1 MFTSVILAAGM
12 GKRLGK
18 LTQNNTK
25 CMVEV
30 GGVRLI
36 ERALYILDKK
46 NLSRIVM
53 VVGYQCENLMQFVD
67 GLGIDTPV
75 EYIINE
81 VYDRTNNIY
90 SLSMAKDWLVKEDTL
105 LLESDLI
112 FEEALID
119 LLLEDSRETLA
130 LVDKFENWMD
140 GTCLVVDEDDRI
152 VDFIPGKL
160 LEYSQ
165 KERYYKTVNIYKLS
179 ADFSRNVYVPFLE
192 AYARVMGNNEYY
204 EAVIKLILMLDK
216 NTMRAKRLEGQRWYE
231 IDDIQDLDI
240 AEVLFA
246 ADAGERYKKL
256 TSRYGGYWRFPHLKD
271 FCYLVN
277 PYFPPARMMEELKSN
292 FDILVRQYPSGM
304 RVNCLLAAKTFGIS
318 EEHIV
323 LGNGAAELI
332 KALLEE
338 LPGKVGVIRPTF
350 EEYPN
355 RCNEQCVVYDARQND
370 FAYTAEDLI
379 GYFAEHPVQ
388 TLVLI
393 NPDNPSGYC
402 FGKKEV
408 QQLLEWT
415 KERRIALILDESFL
429 DFAED
434 KEASLL
440 TDEMLNRYPGLY
452 IVKSISKSYGVPG
465 LRLGILASQDKERL
479 DRIKKAVS
487 IWNINSMAEFFM
499 QILDKY
505 KKDYE
510 EALVEL
516 RKERKRFYRKLCQ
529 IEGLKVYPS
538 SANYFMCELVN
549 GGKSEE
555 LAAEL
560 LEEQILIKDLTGK
573 IANGRQYV
581 RIAVRSRRENDQ
593 LAETLK
599 IKIGIAAECEKY

>member
-1 MFTSVILAAGM
+1 M
-12 GKRLGK
+12 
-18 LTQNNTK
+18 
-25 CMVEV
+25 
-30 GGVRLI
+30 
-36 ERALYILDKK
+36 
-46 NLSRIVM
+46 
-53 VVGYQCENLMQFVD
+53 
-67 GLGIDTPV
+67 
-75 EYIINE
+75 
-81 VYDRTNNIY
+81 
-90 SLSMAKDWLVKEDTL
+90 
-105 LLESDLI
+105 LESDLI

-355 RCNEQCVVYDARQND
+355 RCSEQCVVYDARQND

-393 NPDNPSGYC
+393 NPDNPSGHC

-516 RKERKRFYRKLCQ
+516 RKERERFYRKLCQ

-549 GGKSEE
+549 GRKSEE

-560 LEEQILIKDLTGK
+560 LEEQILLRISRKDCERKTVCPDCGK
-573 IANGRQYV
+573 KPQG
-581 RIAVRSRRENDQ
+581 E
-593 LAETLK
+593 
-599 IKIGIAAECEKY
+599 

>member
-1 MFTSVILAAGM
+1 MQAIILAAGM

-36 ERALYILDKK
+36 ERALRILDKK

-53 VVGYQCENLMQFVD
+53 VVGYQSENLMQFVN
-67 GLGIDTPV
+67 GLGIATPV

-140 GTCLVVDEDDRI
+140 GTCLVVDEEDRI

-277 PYFPPARMMEELKSN
+277 TYFPPTRMMEELKSN
-292 FDILVRQYPSGM
+292 FDVLVRQYPSGM

-355 RCNEQCVVYDARQND
+355 RCSGQCVVYDAREND
-370 FAYTAEDLI
+370 FAYTVEELI

-393 NPDNPSGYC
+393 NPDNPSGHC

-415 KERRIALILDESFL
+415 EERRIALILDESFL

-529 IEGLKVYPS
+529 IDGLKVYPS

-549 GGKSEE
+549 GRKSEE

-593 LAETLK
+593 LAEALK
-599 IKIGIAAECEKY
+599 IKFL

>member
-1 MFTSVILAAGM
+1 MDGIS
-12 GKRLGK
+12 
-18 LTQNNTK
+18 
-25 CMVEV
+25 
-30 GGVRLI
+30 LI
-36 ERALYILDKK
+36 ERALGQLDRLG
-46 NLSRIVM
+46 LSKIVI
-53 VVGYQCENLMQFVD
+53 VVGYEGQKL
-67 GLGIDTPV
+67 IDYIGTLAVQTPV
-75 EYIINE
+75 VYINNDI
-81 VYDRTNNIY
+81 YDKTNNIY
-90 SLSMAKDWLVKEDTL
+90 SLALAKEYLLKEDTL
-105 LLESDLI
+105 LLESDII
-112 FEEALID
+112 FEEAVLRALVD
-119 LLLEDSRETLA
+119 DPRDTLA
-130 LVDKFENWMD
+130 LVDKYERWMD
-140 GTCLVVDEDDRI
+140 GTVVKLDEEDRI
-152 VDFIPGKL
+152 IEFVPGKKFKFS
-160 LEYSQ
+160 EQDS
-165 KERYYKTVNIYKLS
+165 YYKTVNLYK
-179 ADFSRNVYVPFLE
+179 FSREFARNRYVPFLE
-192 AYARVMGNNEYY
+192 AYQKALGNNEYY
-204 EAVIKLILMLDK
+204 EQVLSVISILDEPVIK
-216 NTMRAKRLEGQRWYE
+216 AKRLHGERWYE
-231 IDDIQDLDI
+231 IDDVQDLDI
-240 AEVLFA
+240 ATTLFA
-246 ADAGERYKKL
+246 ESEDERVSL
-256 TSRYGGYWRFPHLKD
+256 LGARYGGYWRFPHLKD

-355 RCNEQCVVYDARQND
+355 RCSEQCVVYDARQND

-434 KEASLL
+434 KEAALL

>member
-1 MFTSVILAAGM
+1 MQAIILAAGM

-46 NLSRIVM
+46 KLSRIVM

-130 LVDKFENWMD
+130 LVDKFENWM
-140 GTCLVVDEDDRI
+140 VVDEDDRI

-292 FDILVRQYPSGM
+292 FGILVRQYPSGM

-338 LPGKVGVIRPTF
+338 LPEKVGVIRPTF

-355 RCNEQCVVYDARQND
+355 RCSEQCVVYDARQND
-370 FAYTAEDLI
+370 FAYTAEELI

-408 QQLLEWT
+408 LQLLEWT

-549 GGKSEE
+549 GRKSEE

-560 LEEQILIKDLTGK
+560 LEEQILIKDLTEK

-581 RIAVRSRRENDQ
+581 RIAVRSRRENEQ
-593 LAETLK
+593 LVEALK
-599 IKIGIAAECEKY
+599 INILHRLGGQE

>member
-1 MFTSVILAAGM
+1 M
-12 GKRLGK
+12 
-18 LTQNNTK
+18 
-25 CMVEV
+25 
-30 GGVRLI
+30 
-36 ERALYILDKK
+36 
-46 NLSRIVM
+46 
-53 VVGYQCENLMQFVD
+53 
-67 GLGIDTPV
+67 
-75 EYIINE
+75 
-81 VYDRTNNIY
+81 
-90 SLSMAKDWLVKEDTL
+90 
-105 LLESDLI
+105 
-112 FEEALID
+112 
-119 LLLEDSRETLA
+119 
-130 LVDKFENWMD
+130 
-140 GTCLVVDEDDRI
+140 
-152 VDFIPGKL
+152 
-160 LEYSQ
+160 
-165 KERYYKTVNIYKLS
+165 
-179 ADFSRNVYVPFLE
+179 PFLE
-192 AYARVMGNNEYY
+192 AYQKALGNNEYY
-204 EAVIKLILMLDK
+204 EQVLSVISILDEPVIK
-216 NTMRAKRLEGQRWYE
+216 AKRLHGERWYE
-231 IDDIQDLDI
+231 IDDVQDLDI
-240 AEVLFA
+240 ATTLFA
-246 ADAGERYKKL
+246 ESEDERVSL
-256 TSRYGGYWRFPHLKD
+256 LGARYGGYWRFPHLKD

-332 KALLEE
+332 KARLEE

-355 RCNEQCVVYDARQND
+355 RCSEQCVVYDARQND

-393 NPDNPSGYC
+393 NPDNPSGHC

-505 KKDYE
+505 KKYYE

-516 RKERKRFYRKLCQ
+516 RKERERFYRKLCQ

-549 GGKSEE
+549 GRKSEE
-555 LAAEL
+555 LSAEL

-581 RIAVRSRRENDQ
+581 RIAVRSRRENEQ
-593 LAETLK
+593 LAEALK
-599 IKIGIAAECEKY
+599 IKFL

>member
-1 MFTSVILAAGM
+1 MQAIILAAGM
-12 GKRLGK
+12 GKRLKELTQNNTKCLGK

-140 GTCLVVDEDDRI
+140 GTCLVVDEDDQI

-204 EAVIKLILMLDK
+204 ETVIKLILMLDK

-246 ADAGERYKKL
+246 ADAGEQYKKL

-304 RVNCLLAAKTFGIS
+304 RINCLLAAKTFGIS

-355 RCNEQCVVYDARQND
+355 RCSEQCVVYDARQND

-379 GYFAEHPVQ
+379 GYFA
-388 TLVLI
+388 
-393 NPDNPSGYC
+393 DNPSGHC

-499 QILDKY
+499 QILGKY

-529 IEGLKVYPS
+529 IDGLKVYLS

-549 GGKSEE
+549 GRKSEE

-581 RIAVRSRRENDQ
+581 RIAVRSRRENEQ
-593 LAETLK
+593 LAEALK

>member
-1 MFTSVILAAGM
+1 MQAIILAAGM
-12 GKRLGK
+12 GKRLK
-18 LTQNNTK
+18 ELTQDNTK
-25 CMVEV
+25 CMVKV
-30 GGVRLI
+30 DGISLI
-36 ERALYILDKK
+36 ERALGQLDRLG
-46 NLSRIVM
+46 LSKIVI
-53 VVGYQCENLMQFVD
+53 VVGYEGQKL
-67 GLGIDTPV
+67 IDYIGTLAVQTPV
-75 EYIINE
+75 VYINNE
-81 VYDRTNNIY
+81 IYDKTNNIY
-90 SLSMAKDWLVKEDTL
+90 SLALAKEYLLKEDTL
-105 LLESDLI
+105 LLESDII
-112 FEEALID
+112 FEEAVLRALVD
-119 LLLEDSRETLA
+119 DPRDTLA
-130 LVDKFENWMD
+130 LVDKYERWMD
-140 GTCLVVDEDDRI
+140 GTVVKLDEEDRI
-152 VDFIPGKL
+152 IEFVPGKKFKFS
-160 LEYSQ
+160 EQDS
-165 KERYYKTVNIYKLS
+165 YYKTVNLYK
-179 ADFSRNVYVPFLE
+179 FSREFARNRYVPFLE
-192 AYARVMGNNEYY
+192 AYQKALGNNEYY
-204 EAVIKLILMLDK
+204 EQVLSVISILDEPVIK
-216 NTMRAKRLEGQRWYE
+216 AKRLHGERWYE
-231 IDDIQDLDI
+231 IDDVQDLDI
-240 AEVLFA
+240 ATTLFA
-246 ADAGERYKKL
+246 ESEDERVSL
-256 TSRYGGYWRFPHLKD
+256 LGARYGGYWRFPHLKD

-304 RVNCLLAAKTFGIS
+304 RINCLLAAKTFGIS

-355 RCNEQCVVYDARQND
+355 RCSEQCVVYDARQND

-516 RKERKRFYRKLCQ
+516 RKERERFYRKLCQ

-599 IKIGIAAECEKY
+599 IKIGIAAEYEKY

>member
-1 MFTSVILAAGM
+1 MQAIILAAGM

-165 KERYYKTVNIYKLS
+165 KELS

-216 NTMRAKRLEGQRWYE
+216 NTMRAKRLGGQRWYE

-292 FDILVRQYPSGM
+292 FDILVQQYPSGM

-355 RCNEQCVVYDARQND
+355 RCSEQCVVYDARQND

-549 GGKSEE
+549 GRKSEE

-581 RIAVRSRRENDQ
+581 RIAVRSRRENEQ
-593 LAETLK
+593 LAEALK
-599 IKIGIAAECEKY
+599 IKFLHRLGGQE

>member
-1 MFTSVILAAGM
+1 MQAIILAAGM

-53 VVGYQCENLMQFVD
+53 VVGYQCENLMQFVG

-355 RCNEQCVVYDARQND
+355 RCSEQCVVYDARQND

-388 TLVLI
+388 TFVLI
-393 NPDNPSGYC
+393 NPDNPSGHC

-516 RKERKRFYRKLCQ
+516 RKERERFYRKLCQ
-529 IEGLKVYPS
+529 II
-538 SANYFMCELVN
+538 
-549 GGKSEE
+549 
-555 LAAEL
+555 
-560 LEEQILIKDLTGK
+560 QI
-573 IANGRQYV
+573 
-581 RIAVRSRRENDQ
+581 
-593 LAETLK
+593 
-599 IKIGIAAECEKY
+599 

>member
-1 MFTSVILAAGM
+1 MQAIILAAGM

-140 GTCLVVDEDDRI
+140 GTCLVVDEDDQI

-204 EAVIKLILMLDK
+204 ETVIKLILMLDK

-246 ADAGERYKKL
+246 ADAGEQYKKL

-304 RVNCLLAAKTFGIS
+304 RINCLLAAKTFGIS

-332 KALLEE
+332 KALLEQE
-338 LPGKVGVIRPTF
+338 LKQLGWDGNAGAKDGVAKAETAGTDADARGSGQIPYLLYQLGKSYYMMGEYGSACGWFAQGLSFDLNPALEYVIDMVETYGYALINSGQEQTALFFENIYDEFGKSADFQFLMGLIYMKNARFTEAVREFEKAAGHAECRAQGVNSYRADYNIGVIY
-350 EEYPN
+350 E
-355 RCNEQCVVYDARQND
+355 C
-370 FAYTAEDLI
+370 L
-379 GYFAEHPVQ
+379 
-388 TLVLI
+388 
-393 NPDNPSGYC
+393 
-402 FGKKEV
+402 GKKE
-408 QQLLEWT
+408 
-415 KERRIALILDESFL
+415 
-429 DFAED
+429 
-434 KEASLL
+434 
-440 TDEMLNRYPGLY
+440 
-452 IVKSISKSYGVPG
+452 
-465 LRLGILASQDKERL
+465 
-479 DRIKKAVS
+479 
-487 IWNINSMAEFFM
+487 
-499 QILDKY
+499 
-505 KKDYE
+505 
-510 EALVEL
+510 EALAY
-516 RKERKRFYRKLCQ
+516 YRKCGGYAPAEER
-529 IEGLKVYPS
+529 IR
-538 SANYFMCELVN
+538 EL
-549 GGKSEE
+549 
-555 LAAEL
+555 
-560 LEEQILIKDLTGK
+560 
-573 IANGRQYV
+573 GR
-581 RIAVRSRRENDQ
+581 R
-593 LAETLK
+593 
-599 IKIGIAAECEKY
+599 

>member
-1 MFTSVILAAGM
+1 
-12 GKRLGK
+12 
-18 LTQNNTK
+18 
-25 CMVEV
+25 
-30 GGVRLI
+30 
-36 ERALYILDKK
+36 
-46 NLSRIVM
+46 
-53 VVGYQCENLMQFVD
+53 
-67 GLGIDTPV
+67 
-75 EYIINE
+75 
-81 VYDRTNNIY
+81 
-90 SLSMAKDWLVKEDTL
+90 
-105 LLESDLI
+105 
-112 FEEALID
+112 
-119 LLLEDSRETLA
+119 
-130 LVDKFENWMD
+130 
-140 GTCLVVDEDDRI
+140 
-152 VDFIPGKL
+152 
-160 LEYSQ
+160 
-165 KERYYKTVNIYKLS
+165 
-179 ADFSRNVYVPFLE
+179 
-192 AYARVMGNNEYY
+192 
-204 EAVIKLILMLDK
+204 
-216 NTMRAKRLEGQRWYE
+216 
-231 IDDIQDLDI
+231 
-240 AEVLFA
+240 
-246 ADAGERYKKL
+246 
-256 TSRYGGYWRFPHLKD
+256 
-271 FCYLVN
+271 
-277 PYFPPARMMEELKSN
+277 MMEELKSN

-355 RCNEQCVVYDARQND
+355 RCSEQCVVYDARQND

-393 NPDNPSGYC
+393 NPDNPSGHC

-408 QQLLEWT
+408 QQLLEWA

-434 KEASLL
+434 KESSLL
-440 TDEMLNRYPGLY
+440 TDEMLNRYSGLY

-510 EALVEL
+510 EALAEL

-593 LAETLK
+593 LAEALK
-599 IKIGIAAECEKY
+599 IKFLHRLGGQE

>member
-1 MFTSVILAAGM
+1 MQAIILAAGM
-12 GKRLGK
+12 GKRLK
-18 LTQNNTK
+18 ELTQDNTK
-25 CMVEV
+25 CMVKV
-30 GGVRLI
+30 DGISLI
-36 ERALYILDKK
+36 ERALGQLDRLG
-46 NLSRIVM
+46 LSKIVI
-53 VVGYQCENLMQFVD
+53 VVGYEGQKL
-67 GLGIDTPV
+67 IDYIGTLAVQTPV
-75 EYIINE
+75 VYINNDI
-81 VYDRTNNIY
+81 YDKTNNIY
-90 SLSMAKDWLVKEDTL
+90 SLALAKEYLLKEDTL
-105 LLESDLI
+105 LLESDII
-112 FEEALID
+112 FEEAVLRALVD
-119 LLLEDSRETLA
+119 DPRDTLA
-130 LVDKFENWMD
+130 LVDKYERWMD
-140 GTCLVVDEDDRI
+140 GTVVKLDEEDRI
-152 VDFIPGKL
+152 IEFVPGKKFKFS
-160 LEYSQ
+160 EQDS
-165 KERYYKTVNIYKLS
+165 YYKTVNLYK
-179 ADFSRNVYVPFLE
+179 FSREFARNRYVPFLE
-192 AYARVMGNNEYY
+192 AYQKALGNNEYY
-204 EAVIKLILMLDK
+204 EQVLSVISILDEPVIK
-216 NTMRAKRLEGQRWYE
+216 AKRLHGERWYE
-231 IDDIQDLDI
+231 IDDVQDLDI
-240 AEVLFA
+240 ATTLFA
-246 ADAGERYKKL
+246 ESEEERVSL
-256 TSRYGGYWRFPHLKD
+256 LGARYGGYWRFPHLKD

-355 RCNEQCVVYDARQND
+355 RCSEQCVVYDARQND

-549 GGKSEE
+549 GRKSEE

-581 RIAVRSRRENDQ
+581 RIAVRSRRENEQ
-593 LAETLK
+593 LAEALK
-599 IKIGIAAECEKY
+599 IKFLHRLGGQE